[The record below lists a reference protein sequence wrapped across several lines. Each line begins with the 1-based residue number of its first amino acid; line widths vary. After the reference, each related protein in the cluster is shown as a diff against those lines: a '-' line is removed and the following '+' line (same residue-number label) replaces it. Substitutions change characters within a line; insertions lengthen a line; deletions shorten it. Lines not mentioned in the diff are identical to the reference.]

1 MFKDKL
7 FKTILGIDLR
17 DDSLAVTCLKNT
29 ISGIKLSSAM
39 TLPFNSDGHEDAVLE
54 MKKFIS
60 QHRINTKNL
69 FVSVPKRWAITK
81 FMDISSPGRDSL
93 EGLIKYE
100 IERHIPFQIEDVFYD
115 FHVLGKSGNSYRIV
129 LVAVQKEKVERIIEF
144 LGKIPLQP
152 QAINVSFSV
161 DAESVEMQE
170 LSSSLGA
177 CLSGFKPGGI
187 KINIL
192 PHKQEAREKQIGPL
206 ITKISLPVIL
216 LLGLSISVSEV
227 FNEKRSLR
235 AIEERIKKN
244 EPEMAVVEKLSA
256 ELNELDK
263 QRRFLLSV
271 KADNVSKLDML
282 AEMTDIIPADAW
294 ITELDYNE
302 PEKKNEKYTGELVIS
317 GFAASSSRLISLLEG
332 SMFFENVEFV
342 GPITKSGGKEI
353 FKIKA
358 MVVKP
363 AKRKPDKE
371 DLYNQ

>member
-7 FKTILGIDLR
+7 FKAILGIDFR

-29 ISGIKLSSAM
+29 ISGIKPSSAM
-39 TLPFNSDGHEDAVLE
+39 TLPFNNGRHEDAVLG

-69 FVSVPKRWAITK
+69 FVSVPERWAIIK

-93 EGLIKYE
+93 RGLINYE
-100 IERHIPFQIEDVFYD
+100 IERHIPFKIEDVFYD
-115 FHVLGKSGNSYRIV
+115 FHVLEKNGKSCRIV
-129 LVAVQKEKVERIIEF
+129 LVAVQKEKVERITGF
-144 LGKIPLQP
+144 LRKIPLQP
-152 QAINVSFSV
+152 QAISISFSA
-161 DAESVEMQE
+161 DAKSAEMQG
-170 LSSSLGA
+170 LSS
-177 CLSGFKPGGI
+177 

-192 PHKQEAREKQIGPL
+192 PHGNTDDRQFGPL
-206 ITKISLPVIL
+206 ITKIFLPVIL
-216 LLGLSISVSEV
+216 LLGLTILVSEV
-227 FNEKRSLR
+227 INERRSLR

-244 EPEMAVVEKLSA
+244 EPEMAAVEELSA

-263 QRRFLLSV
+263 QRRFLHKV
-271 KADNVSKLDML
+271 KTDNVSKLDML
-282 AEMTDIIPADAW
+282 AEMTGIIPDDTW

-302 PEKKNEKYTGELVIS
+302 PEKKNDKYTGEIVIS

-332 SMFFENVEFV
+332 STFFENVEFV

-358 MVVKP
+358 TVVKP
-363 AKRKPDKE
+363 VKRKPDKE
-371 DLYNQ
+371 DLHNQ